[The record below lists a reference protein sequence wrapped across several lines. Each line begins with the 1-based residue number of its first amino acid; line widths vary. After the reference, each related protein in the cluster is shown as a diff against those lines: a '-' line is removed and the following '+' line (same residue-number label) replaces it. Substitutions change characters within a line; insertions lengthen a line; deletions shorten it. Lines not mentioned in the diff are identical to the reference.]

1 LTIIK
6 KANTKFRSVELAE
19 KLLFLTFVAF
29 FNFQIMSDEAL
40 ISLWHNVLSHRIIV
54 LLKEGSW
61 LRLVHIMQFVIQ
73 PSRIK
78 EIRKE

>member
-1 LTIIK
+1 MTILK
-6 KANTKFRSVELAE
+6 KAHTKFRSAE
-19 KLLFLTFVAF
+19 LTFVAF
-29 FNFQIMSDEAL
+29 FYFQKMTDEAL

-54 LLKEGSW
+54 LLKGGSW
-61 LRLVHIMQFVIQ
+61 RGLEYIMQLVIK

>member
-1 LTIIK
+1 
-6 KANTKFRSVELAE
+6 
-19 KLLFLTFVAF
+19 
-29 FNFQIMSDEAL
+29 MSDEAL